1 MGDGMNNAK
10 VRLLVN
16 RVVIGLAVLAILAG
30 LVIFSQW
37 GSVLINARL
46 L

>member
-1 MGDGMNNAK
+1 MNKA
-10 VRLLVN
+10 RLRLVIN
-16 RVVIGLAVLAILAG
+16 RVIIGLAILAILAG

-37 GSVLINARL
+37 GSVWLNATL

>member
-1 MGDGMNNAK
+1 MNRVK
-10 VRLLVN
+10 LRLVVN
-16 RVVIGLAVLAILAG
+16 RIIIGLAILAILAG

-37 GSVLINARL
+37 GAVLRNASL

>member
-1 MGDGMNNAK
+1 MNRAK
-10 VRLLVN
+10 LRLVVN
-16 RVVIGLAVLAILAG
+16 RVIIGLAILAILAG

-37 GSVLINARL
+37 GSVWLNATL

>member
-1 MGDGMNNAK
+1 MSKAK
-10 VRLLVN
+10 LRLVVN
-16 RVVIGLAVLAILAG
+16 RVVIGLAILAILAG

-37 GSVLINARL
+37 GSVLRNASL